1 MKKLISLLFVC
12 GQIAVAQTEFSTF
25 MADGETPTLARG
37 PVYYGRSALLSSDD
51 IKGRNFV
58 MYSTDNPALIVV
70 NASSNLGYCHAP
82 AATAPGSRALRLLD
96 PRVVSASQTSSLLGL
111 PVGGRFTSLWIC
123 WSNPLLPPPRPIW
136 LESSPAITAAV
147 RLSCASFSPPEPS
160 KSSQLNRNYL

>member
-70 NASSNLGYCHAP
+70 NASSNLGYCHW
-82 AATAPGSRALRLLD
+82 
-96 PRVVSASQTSSLLGL
+96 SAGDRTW
-111 PVGGRFTSLWIC
+111 FTSIEASGSTGSLSFTNFFSFGPSGRWEIYK
-123 WSNPLLPPPRPIW
+123 PMDLLEQSTPPTP
-136 LESSPAITAAV
+136 PANMARVFSRDNGSGKTQLCVIFPTGAV
-147 RLSCASFSPPEPS
+147 QVLATQP
-160 KSSQLNRNYL
+160 